1 MLLTET
7 EANNC
12 LGVKGKPMAM
22 PPGVGDPMHAEKFN
36 VRNLRDPARAFRP
49 KGTWIVNP
57 QGERQG

>member
-7 EANNC
+7 ETNNC
-12 LGVKGKPMAM
+12 TSANGKLTAM

-36 VRNLRDPARAFRP
+36 VRNLRDPALAFP
-49 KGTWIVNP
+49 TKGACLVSP